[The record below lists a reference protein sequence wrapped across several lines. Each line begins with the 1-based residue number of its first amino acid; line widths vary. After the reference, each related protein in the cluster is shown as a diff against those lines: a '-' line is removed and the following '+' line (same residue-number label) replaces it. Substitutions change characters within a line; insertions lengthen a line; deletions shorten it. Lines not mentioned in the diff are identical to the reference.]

1 MDNWCKGCSFHEF
14 PYKAEIPVKI
24 DGGYKRRTFTCEE
37 DVRDIIKLLIKET
50 EDFNNEGKS
59 FDVALSVSKQLPFFS
74 CMNILYNQDDQKDI
88 EKYIYCKEFGI
99 SPYPGSFGEQP
110 KRWVGRAFSIKN
122 ALAKREQSM
131 INKQNKEINNGS

>member
-14 PYKAEIPVKI
+14 PYKAQIPVLINGKRE
-24 DGGYKRRTFTCEE
+24 RRTFTCEE
-37 DVRDIIKLLIKET
+37 DVHDIIKLLIKET

-74 CMNILYNQDDQKDI
+74 CMNILYNQEAQKDI

-99 SPYPGSFGEQP
+99 SPYSGSFSEQP
-110 KRWVGRAFSIKN
+110 KRWVDRAFAIKK

-131 INKQNKEINNGS
+131 IDKQNREAKNG